1 VERSLACRHPVPAD
15 SARLAGSQQRILEP
29 AALTPAFAGPY
40 HRFFG
45 AIWAPNLCLPSTMTG
60 LRESFP

>member
-1 VERSLACRHPVPAD
+1 MAHRGH
-15 SARLAGSQQRILEP
+15 ARCGQRVRFAGHLTGKAEA

-45 AIWAPNLCLPSTMTG
+45 AVSAPNLCLPSIMTG
-60 LRESFP
+60 LRESFS